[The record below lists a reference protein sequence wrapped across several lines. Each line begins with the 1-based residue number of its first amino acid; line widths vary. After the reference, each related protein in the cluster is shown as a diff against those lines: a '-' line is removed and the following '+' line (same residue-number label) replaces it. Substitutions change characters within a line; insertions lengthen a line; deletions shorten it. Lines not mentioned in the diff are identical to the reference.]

1 MKKIGLYLLILTNV
15 IAACSS
21 EKKEKESNYTQ
32 YVNPFIGTSGHGHT
46 FPGATM
52 PFGMVQLSPDTRLD
66 GWDGCSGYHYSDTVV
81 YGFSHTHLSGTGV
94 SDYGDVL
101 LMPSTCCFFETKFD
115 KKTEVAE
122 PGYYGVH
129 LSDQNIKVDLT
140 VTKRAGFHKYTFAQ
154 TDSQYVLLNLFHRDI
169 ATDYRINEVSKSSI
183 SGFRI
188 SKAWAEEQHI
198 YFYIEFSRA
207 FDFSV
212 PGPENEMAWYV
223 FQNPE
228 TAELLVKVGISAV
241 SIENAKANLEAE
253 IPHWDFEQTKAEAQ
267 QAWNKQLG
275 KIEVQGAEEDKVKFY
290 TALYHTM
297 IAPNLYTDVNGDYRG
312 MDMKIHNTEGDK
324 DQYTVFSLWDTFRAT
339 HPLFTIIEQDRTNA
353 FVQTFLR
360 QYEQGGLL
368 PVWELAANETYCM
381 IGYHSAPVIV
391 DAYLKG
397 IHDFDAEKALEA
409 MVNSANQDH
418 FGLEFYKKQGLH
430 QRRR

>member
-101 LMPSTCCFFETKFD
+101 LMPSTCCFFETKWLD

-140 VTKRAGFHKYTFAQ
+140 VTKEQDFISIRLPKPIKANI
-154 TDSQYVLLNLFHRDI
+154 VLLNLFHRDI
-169 ATDYRINEVSKSSI
+169 ATDYRINEMSKSSI

-188 SKAWAEEQHI
+188 SKAWAKSNTFI
-198 YFYIEFSRA
+198 SISSF
-207 FDFSV
+207 
-212 PGPENEMAWYV
+212 PEHS
-223 FQNPE
+223 
-228 TAELLVKVGISAV
+228 ISACLDL
-241 SIENAKANLEAE
+241 K
-253 IPHWDFEQTKAEAQ
+253 TK
-267 QAWNKQLG
+267 W
-275 KIEVQGAEEDKVKFY
+275 
-290 TALYHTM
+290 
-297 IAPNLYTDVNGDYRG
+297 RG
-312 MDMKIHNTEGDK
+312 MFFKI
-324 DQYTVFSLWDTFRAT
+324 R
-339 HPLFTIIEQDRTNA
+339 
-353 FVQTFLR
+353 
-360 QYEQGGLL
+360 
-368 PVWELAANETYCM
+368 
-381 IGYHSAPVIV
+381 
-391 DAYLKG
+391 
-397 IHDFDAEKALEA
+397 
-409 MVNSANQDH
+409 
-418 FGLEFYKKQGLH
+418 KQPNY
-430 QRRR
+430 